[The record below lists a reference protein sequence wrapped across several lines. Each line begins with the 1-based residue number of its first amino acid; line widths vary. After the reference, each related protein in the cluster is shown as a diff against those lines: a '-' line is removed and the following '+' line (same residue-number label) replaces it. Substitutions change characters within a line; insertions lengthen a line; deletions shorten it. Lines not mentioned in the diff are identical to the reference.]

1 MADMGDRQRGGTMVL
16 RARRIGAVIAAT
28 IGLTLSAC
36 DSGSITGLDPVP
48 VEAATDLA
56 TDATGT
62 AMATVQSSQTV
73 DEFELLFPNPCTG
86 EAMRAKVEVRRQI
99 DLDDKTRHIVIHSKY
114 RFSGFGLDAAG
125 NPTTTRYNG
134 SGEDMFETNANG
146 VTVFET
152 TQTANF
158 RVFATDYPVEA
169 VPDDFTMH
177 VNNHITVHGP
187 PSFKVSAQVDKAP
200 RVECK

>member
-1 MADMGDRQRGGTMVL
+1 MLGG
-16 RARRIGAVIAAT
+16 
-28 IGLTLSAC
+28 C

-56 TDATGT
+56 TGATGT
-62 AMATVQSSQTV
+62 ATATIQSVETV
-73 DEFELLFPNPCTG
+73 DEFDIIVQNPCTL
-86 EAMRAKVEVRRQI
+86 EPMRATVQVRRRVDI
-99 DLDDKTRHIVIHSKY
+99 DATSSHITVHSKY
-114 RFSGFGLDAAG
+114 RFSGVGLDVAG

-134 SGEDMFETNANG
+134 SGEDMFEKNANG
-146 VTVFET
+146 LTVWET

-158 RVFATDYPVEA
+158 RVVATDYPVEA

-177 VNNHITVHGP
+177 VNNHLTFHGP
-187 PSFKVSAQVDKAP
+187 PNVGFSAVVDKEP

>member
-1 MADMGDRQRGGTMVL
+1 M
-16 RARRIGAVIAAT
+16 GAVIAAA
-28 IGLTLSAC
+28 IGLMLGAC
-36 DSGSITGLDPVP
+36 DSGSITGLDAAP

-62 AMATVQSSQTV
+62 ATAAVQSSQTV
-73 DEFELLFPNPCTG
+73 DEFELIMSNPCTG
-86 EAMRAKVEVRRQI
+86 EPMRAQIEVRRQI
-99 DLDDKTRHIVIHSKY
+99 DLDDKTRHISIHSKY
-114 RFSGFGLDAAG
+114 RFSGLGLDAAG

-134 SGEDMFETNANG
+134 SGEDMFEQNANG
-146 VTVFET
+146 LTVVET

-158 RVFATDYPVEA
+158 RVFATDYPVEG

-177 VNNHITVHGP
+177 VNNHFTVHGP
-187 PSFKVSAQVDKAP
+187 PTFKVSAQVDKAP